1 MGGSLAKAV
10 KRYGIAEK
18 VYGFTNSEKNK
29 KDILELNLVDE
40 IVDLETLKKVSDVII
55 LSIPVDAIIAMFP
68 SFLDIDEKTTIIDM
82 GSTKEYIVK
91 NIPSK
96 IRKNFIAAHPMT
108 GTEKNGPKAAIDNLY
123 EGKTVVLCDLED
135 NANMHVN
142 KAFKIFQEIGMRIVV
157 MNSHE
162 HDVNAC
168 YISHLPHLISFSLAN
183 TVMSHQNPKEIIALA
198 AGGFKDM
205 SRIAKSS
212 PRMWGD
218 IFKQNREN
226 MLESIKS
233 FEDQMNEA
241 KKMIEEE
248 RKEKEKKLMFANIV
262 SLHVKLVLQCVATLA
277 TQILEILVLGVK
289 KQILWKKS
297 SLFCL
302 QDKTLLFSTFLIS
315 LKLSK

>member
-1 MGGSLAKAV
+1 MNIGIIGLGLMGGSLAKAV
-10 KRYGIAEK
+10 KRYGISKK

-29 KDILELNLVDE
+29 KEIEELGLVDE
-40 IVDLETLKKVSDVII
+40 LVDLETLKKVSDVII
-55 LSIPVDAIIAMFP
+55 LSIPVDAIISMFP
-68 SFLDIDEKTTIIDM
+68 NFLDINEKTTIIDM

-168 YISHLPHLISFSLAN
+168 YISHLPHLISFGLAN

-226 MLESIKS
+226 MLKSIKS

-248 RKEKEKKLMFANIV
+248 RYEDLENWMKKAN
-262 SLHVKLVLQCVATLA
+262 SLH
-277 TQILEILVLGVK
+277 EIL
-289 KQILWKKS
+289 
-297 SLFCL
+297 
-302 QDKTLLFSTFLIS
+302 
-315 LKLSK
+315 

>member
-1 MGGSLAKAV
+1 MNIGIIGLGLMGGSLAKAV
-10 KRYGIAEK
+10 KRYGISKK

-29 KDILELNLVDE
+29 KEIEELGLVDE
-40 IVDLETLKKVSDVII
+40 LVDLETLKKVSDVII
-55 LSIPVDAIIAMFP
+55 LSIPVDAIISMFP
-68 SFLDIDEKTTIIDM
+68 NFLDINEKTTIIDM

-91 NIPSK
+91 NIPPK
-96 IRKNFIAAHPMT
+96 IRKNFVAAHPMT

-248 RKEKEKKLMFANIV
+248 RYEDLENWMKKAN
-262 SLHVKLVLQCVATLA
+262 SLH
-277 TQILEILVLGVK
+277 EIL
-289 KQILWKKS
+289 
-297 SLFCL
+297 
-302 QDKTLLFSTFLIS
+302 
-315 LKLSK
+315 

>member
-1 MGGSLAKAV
+1 MNIGIIGLGLMGGSLAKAV
-10 KRYGIAEK
+10 KRYGISKK

-29 KDILELNLVDE
+29 KEIEELGLVDE
-40 IVDLETLKKVSDVII
+40 LVDLETLKKVSDVII
-55 LSIPVDAIIAMFP
+55 LSIPVDAIISMFP
-68 SFLDIDEKTTIIDM
+68 NFLDINEKTTIIDM

-91 NIPSK
+91 NIPPK

-226 MLESIKS
+226 MLKSIKS

-248 RKEKEKKLMFANIV
+248 RYEDLENWMKKAN
-262 SLHVKLVLQCVATLA
+262 SLH
-277 TQILEILVLGVK
+277 EIL
-289 KQILWKKS
+289 
-297 SLFCL
+297 
-302 QDKTLLFSTFLIS
+302 
-315 LKLSK
+315 

>member
-1 MGGSLAKAV
+1 MNIGIIGLGLMGGSLAKAV
-10 KRYGIAEK
+10 KRYGISKK

-29 KDILELNLVDE
+29 KEIEELGLVDE
-40 IVDLETLKKVSDVII
+40 LVDLETLKKVSDVII
-55 LSIPVDAIIAMFP
+55 LSIPVDAIISMFP
-68 SFLDIDEKTTIIDM
+68 NFLDIDDKTTIIDM

-91 NIPSK
+91 NIPPK

-168 YISHLPHLISFSLAN
+168 YISHLPHLISFGLAN

-218 IFKQNREN
+218 IFKQNRQN

-248 RKEKEKKLMFANIV
+248 RYEDLENWMKKAN
-262 SLHVKLVLQCVATLA
+262 SLH
-277 TQILEILVLGVK
+277 EIL
-289 KQILWKKS
+289 
-297 SLFCL
+297 
-302 QDKTLLFSTFLIS
+302 
-315 LKLSK
+315 